1 MQLLLRLELSMAG
14 FDFSPFLEPMA
25 EIDGEMTGADAAV
38 VNEVQSTVSSG
49 AENLPKWQAL
59 VNTAADA
66 MDVVSDTWTDVS
78 GAVSEMLPDQ
88 EEVNETVDT
97 AVKNIKERW
106 EPLAVLAET
115 SSSTPAKLM
124 LQDILLGKNAK
135 DMLPITES
143 SFTEEEI
150 KSLIEI
156 AKRRGTGLVTRKDFD
171 NVTVGSVRGDGPED
185 ILTRRLSVG
194 DSLYNSLGDTTIKK
208 DPTTGEYYVEDT
220 YDWNVYTDYTV
231 GKVNKKSGRRE
242 GKVYST
248 EEFESS
254 LNSSEELYKTLTS
267 DASIFEKAHNIAW
280 LFGSRDYTDNSKDT
294 GRKIRISLGK
304 LN

>member
-1 MQLLLRLELSMAG
+1 MQLLLRLELSMAK
-14 FDFSPFLEPMA
+14 SKWN
-25 EIDGEMTGADAAV
+25 TGTLLNKVEAV
-38 VNEVQSTVSSG
+38 ANEVQSTVSSG
-49 AENLPKWQAL
+49 AEKLPKWQAL

-66 MDVVSDTWTDVS
+66 MDVVSDTWTDAS

-88 EEVNETVDT
+88 EDENENVDTVVETVDT

-106 EPLAVLAET
+106 EPLAAFAET
-115 SSSTPAKLM
+115 STSTPAKLM
-124 LQDILLGKNAK
+124 LQDLLLGKKSK
-135 DMLPITES
+135 DMLPVTES

-150 KSLIEI
+150 KALIEI
-156 AKRRGTGLVTRKDFD
+156 AKRKGTGLVVRKDFE
-171 NVTVGSVRGDGPED
+171 NVTVGSVRGDGPEAT
-185 ILTRRLSVG
+185 LTRRLSVG
-194 DSLYNSLGDTTIKK
+194 DSLYNSLGDTTIRK
-208 DPTTGEYYVEDT
+208 DPDTGEYYVEDT

-242 GKVYST
+242 GRVYST

-254 LNSSEELYKTLTS
+254 LNPAEELYKTLTS

-280 LFGSRDYTDNSKDT
+280 LFGSRDYKDNSKDT

-304 LN
+304 LD